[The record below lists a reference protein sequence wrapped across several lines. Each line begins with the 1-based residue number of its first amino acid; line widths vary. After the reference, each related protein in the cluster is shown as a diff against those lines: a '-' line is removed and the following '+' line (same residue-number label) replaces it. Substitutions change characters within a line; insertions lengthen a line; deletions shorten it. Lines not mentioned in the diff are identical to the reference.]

1 MEYLD
6 YYDESG
12 KFLGKETREIVHSLG
27 LWHKTIHCWLYD
39 KEGNIYFQI
48 RSDSHK
54 LYTTASGH
62 IMAGETV
69 KEAFSREVFEEIGIH
84 ISTENAHLLEI
95 NVWKQDK
102 IKATGPYKDRAF
114 ANVYLC
120 EFDNSINNFKFD
132 PNEVE
137 GLIKVKAEL
146 VFNLLRKE
154 SGEIPAEK
162 IVNNDCGCS
171 QSSINLNMEDFLIT
185 SNEIGLIKYGKI
197 LQEVINITK

>member
-1 MEYLD
+1 LEYLD

-39 KEGNIYFQI
+39 KEGYIYFQI

-62 IMAGETV
+62 ILAGETV
-69 KEAFSREVFEEIGIH
+69 KEAFSREVYEEIGIKV
-84 ISTENAHLLEI
+84 STENAQLLEI
-95 NVWKQDK
+95 TVWKQDK
-102 IKATGPYKDRAF
+102 MKATGPYKDRAL
-114 ANVYLC
+114 ANVYIC
-120 EFDNSINNFKFD
+120 EFDKKVNNFKFD

-137 GLIKVKAEL
+137 GLVKVKAEL
-146 VFNLLRKE
+146 VLNLLRKE

-162 IVNNDCGCS
+162 I
-171 QSSINLNMEDFLIT
+171 INEGTGYSLTNVTLKLEDFLIA

-197 LQEVINITK
+197 LQEVIYLTK